1 LVLPSFVGG
10 RVLCGVIGHDKSRP
24 GDKFQIEGDGV

>member
-10 RVLCGVIGHDKSRP
+10 RVLCGVIGHDKSRR
-24 GDKFQIEGDGV
+24 DTSFK